1 MWAGLMRRGSGP
13 GSSAGKKS
21 STHVAGNVTKPELPW
36 RRPLCEVGLEQA
48 AWGSEGAQKTA
59 AGTQGSKG
67 VARARGARSRH
78 RRTRSQGEEGAGS
91 GRSKLLHIVGGL
103 PNPKSKQPFNGC
115 LLCARPWARP
125 LR

>member
-1 MWAGLMRRGSGP
+1 MRRGSGP
-13 GSSAGKKS
+13 GSSGGEKS
-21 STHVAGNVTKPELPW
+21 STYVAGNVTKPELPW
-36 RRPLCEVGLEQA
+36 RRLLCEVGLEQA

-59 AGTQGSKG
+59 AGTPGSKG
-67 VARARGARSRH
+67 VAEPGRARSRP

-91 GRSKLLHIVGGL
+91 GRSRLLHTVGGL
-103 PNPKSKQPFNGC
+103 PNPKSKRPFTGC